1 LGELDV
7 FDAKEVS
14 MSDNG
19 MNIFYWWLII
29 FFTVLLI
36 PGRSRRSMKPRV
48 RLDANEFLRI
58 LDKAGGKVIRVLTS
72 NRMRLFPPFVD
83 WIGIKFPSM
92 YVVEGND
99 YYFYTLS
106 KQPLSLPESAEVVD
120 AQAFSFS

>member
-1 LGELDV
+1 MTRTSFFG
-7 FDAKEVS
+7 FWTKE
-14 MSDNG
+14 
-19 MNIFYWWLII
+19 
-29 FFTVLLI
+29 
-36 PGRSRRSMKPRV
+36 
-48 RLDANEFLRI
+48 
-58 LDKAGGKVIRVLTS
+58 GGKVIRVLTS